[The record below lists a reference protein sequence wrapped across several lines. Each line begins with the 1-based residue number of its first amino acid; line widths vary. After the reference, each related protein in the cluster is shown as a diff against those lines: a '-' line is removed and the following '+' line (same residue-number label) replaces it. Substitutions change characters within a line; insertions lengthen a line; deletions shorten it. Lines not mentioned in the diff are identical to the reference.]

1 MRVFT
6 SFIIFVCLFAIA
18 LRSYA
23 EEAPAETPTEVAVE
37 SDNAAE
43 SGAESTA
50 PTQTRPKHILPP
62 SEYQIASADL
72 LRYAPETEIKSLIA
86 GESQFTA
93 LISEQDGSVIRG
105 SALLLPDIS
114 LHPNQSA
121 TFYQLRYALNQYG
134 WISVAGIMPEIMH
147 QQLKDELQLKQLIE
161 RPNNT
166 LDVVLEDTQKQY
178 INQLQ
183 LVMSSM
189 LEEASA
195 YPGLRMIVAQGA
207 TAGWLVE
214 GLASQQL
221 EMPDVLVLISPYLPD
236 QKLNQKLPAKIAQL
250 PVPILDVWSER
261 DNPWAKATVM
271 ARKKASKRYLTMHY
285 RQRELFGFR
294 GLETTDAR
302 LGKEIYGYVTYLGW

>member
-23 EEAPAETPTEVAVE
+23 EEAPTETPAEVAVE
-37 SDNAAE
+37 SDGGGDASAANL
-43 SGAESTA
+43 
-50 PTQTRPKHILPP
+50 TQTRPEHILPP
-62 SEYQIASADL
+62 SEYQVASADL
-72 LRYAPETEIKSLIA
+72 LRYAPETEIRSLMA
-86 GESQFTA
+86 GDSQFTA

-147 QQLKDELQLKQLIE
+147 QQLKDEQQLKQLIE
-161 RPNNT
+161 RPHNT
-166 LDVVLEDTQKQY
+166 LDVVVEDTQKQY

-195 YPGLRMIVAQGA
+195 YPGLIMLVAQGA

-214 GLASQQL
+214 GLASEQL

-236 QKLNQKLPAKIAQL
+236 RQLNQKLPAKIAQL

-261 DNPWAKATVM
+261 DNPWAKATVI

-294 GLETTDAR
+294 GLESTDAR